1 MNLFQK
7 LYITIALLC
16 FVTGGI
22 GMIGATMSE
31 IFSARYDRYDRFA
44 RLANFWLV
52 ALALVVLAGVYE
64 ILILVWRA

>member
-7 LYITIALLC
+7 LYTTIAMLC

-22 GMIGATMSE
+22 GMIGETMSE
-31 IFSARYDRYDRFA
+31 FSSAQYGRFG

-52 ALALVVLAGVYE
+52 ALALVVLTGVYE

>member
-7 LYITIALLC
+7 LYITIAMLC

-22 GMIGATMSE
+22 GMIGTTMSE
-31 IFSARYDRYDRFA
+31 ISSAQYGRFG